1 MATMKK
7 QQDMEDDLSENQKG
21 ELKAQEEFTALKAA
35 SEEEMATMK
44 KQQSLAEADL
54 AATTEAHAQA
64 AQELE
69 DTEEQL
75 ALDREFLANLK
86 KKCEATDKEFA
97 ERMKSRMEE
106 IAAVQ
111 DTIKFLNSDEAYEM
125 FDKTVNTAF
134 TQVANSVATIEDS
147 EAQERQ
153 QKLRDL
159 AGAALAKVA
168 GHNASPQLVLIMTS
182 VHLDAF
188 TKVIA
193 EIDKMTAELK
203 KQQQDEVEQ
212 RDWCISE
219 LNKNNLTTEAAYDK
233 QAALMQK
240 IADLES
246 AIEAMTKDIAA
257 KTKEISDM
265 QTEMKRASENRE
277 AENADFQQTVTE
289 QRVTQSS
296 LQAACDRMAQ
306 TFSLLQK
313 KAQHHHH
320 HRRQP
325 GTKLAQMSVS
335 ETILAAFGGEQQ
347 QEQEPGAP
355 QMQLSGTDTE
365 PGSAP
370 ARFKEQEQ
378 NAGGKK
384 VIKMIEDCIK
394 DAAKSEAE
402 AIASEQDAMAAYQ
415 NFMKD
420 SNESIIKYTEAINNM
435 SQEMAKAKEEL
446 VNVKEDLDGVNVEI
460 QDLTETDADL
470 HKSCDFLLKN
480 FDVRQAA
487 RADEVDALNEAKAIL
502 SGAK

>member
-257 KTKEISDM
+257 KTKEIADM
-265 QTEMKRASENRE
+265 QTEMKRASEDRE
-277 AENADFQQTVTE
+277 AENADFQTTVND
-289 QRVTQSS
+289 QRITQMI
-296 LQAACDRMAQ
+296 LTKALDRMKQVYA
-306 TFSLLQK
+306 LLQQR
-313 KAQHHHH
+313 ARNQL
-320 HRRQP
+320 RR
-325 GTKLAQMSVS
+325 
-335 ETILAAFGGEQQ
+335 
-347 QEQEPGAP
+347 
-355 QMQLSGTDTE
+355 
-365 PGSAP
+365 
-370 ARFKEQEQ
+370 
-378 NAGGKK
+378 
-384 VIKMIEDCIK
+384 
-394 DAAKSEAE
+394 
-402 AIASEQDAMAAYQ
+402 
-415 NFMKD
+415 
-420 SNESIIKYTEAINNM
+420 SI
-435 SQEMAKAKEEL
+435 Q
-446 VNVKEDLDGVNVEI
+446 
-460 QDLTETDADL
+460 
-470 HKSCDFLLKN
+470 
-480 FDVRQAA
+480 
-487 RADEVDALNEAKAIL
+487 
-502 SGAK
+502 